1 MAMNRQRYTARKA
14 TEDDIPALKSVTGR
28 DESRRLTPEGH
39 SYHSE
44 NCFMVIEA
52 DNKIIG
58 SAYVLFARPL
68 QWPDANDTSQLP
80 QFISLIVIDG
90 YRNQGAGSYLIG
102 AIEEE
107 VKARGLDRLYLGVD
121 VEANPG
127 AHRLY
132 LRLGF
137 ESISKEPY
145 RSTWTYTDD
154 DGVEHEEVD
163 WLIDM
168 VKKLS

>member
-1 MAMNRQRYTARKA
+1 MATNNKRYTTRKA
-14 TEDDIPALKSVTGR
+14 TAADIPALKHVTGR

-39 SYHSE
+39 SYHPD
-44 NCFMVIEA
+44 NCFMIVEA
-52 DNKIIG
+52 DNRIIG

-68 QWPDANDTSQLP
+68 AWPDADDTSRLP
-80 QFISLIVIDG
+80 QFISLVVIDG
-90 YRNQGAGSYLIG
+90 YRNQGAGTYLIE
-102 AIEEE
+102 AIEAE

-121 VEANPG
+121 VEANPN

-137 ESISKEPY
+137 ESISEAPY
-145 RSTWTYTDD
+145 RSTWTYRDD

-168 VKKLS
+168 VKWLR